1 MSEKVKKAI
10 KENWPLLVV
19 VAAFGAMLLYGLITG
34 KEIPLKP
41 IILFL
46 V

>member
-1 MSEKVKKAI
+1 MSEKVKRTI

-19 VAAFGAMLLYGLITG
+19 AAAFGAILLYGLITG
-34 KEIPLKP
+34 TEIPLKP
-41 IILFL
+41 IMLFL

>member
-1 MSEKVKKAI
+1 MSEKVKKTI

-19 VAAFGAMLLYGLITG
+19 VAAFGAMLIYGLITG
-34 KEIPLKP
+34 TEIPLKP
-41 IILFL
+41 IMLFL

>member
-1 MSEKVKKAI
+1 MSEKVKKTI

-19 VAAFGAMLLYGLITG
+19 AAAFGAILLYGLITG

-41 IILFL
+41 IMLFL